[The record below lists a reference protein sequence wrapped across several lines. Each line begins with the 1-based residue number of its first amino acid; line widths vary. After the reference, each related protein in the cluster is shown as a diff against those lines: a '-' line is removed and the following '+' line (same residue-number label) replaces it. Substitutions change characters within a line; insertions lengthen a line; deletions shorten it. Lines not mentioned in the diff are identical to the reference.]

1 MQDIN
6 NGTAPVPEKKRKL
19 IEATVRRMLVQGF
32 AATSVDEICA
42 DAGVTKGS
50 FFYYF
55 ASKEDICR
63 AAMDTWA
70 GWWVGILQAVNFNQI
85 ADPLDRIERLFVV
98 MEETYLN
105 PNAGA
110 GCLIG
115 TVAQEVASSNRNL
128 GDCCE
133 EHLNGWAE
141 IVRQMLAEA
150 KLAHP
155 PKTEFDPA
163 SVAGM
168 MLSLAQGSLL
178 IAKTRQDRQII
189 RDNLQHCRA
198 YINTLFGKDISP
210 TEETQ

>member
-1 MQDIN
+1 MQVIN

-19 IEATVRRMLVQGF
+19 IEATIGRMLTQGF

-55 ASKEDICR
+55 TSKEDICR

-70 GWWVGILQAVNFNQI
+70 GWWVGILQAAHFDEI
-85 ADPLDRIERLFVV
+85 TDPLDRIERLFGV

-115 TVAQEVASSNRNL
+115 TVAQEVASSNRAL

-141 IVRQMLAEA
+141 IVRQMLADA
-150 KLAHP
+150 KTTHP
-155 PKTEFDPA
+155 PRTDFDPA
-163 SVAGM
+163 TLAGL

-189 RDNLQHCRA
+189 RENLQHCRA
-198 YINTLFGKDISP
+198 YIAMLFGTKA
-210 TEETQ
+210 